1 MIENRETYNL
11 PYLGSITDGFQGVY
25 VRTGPY
31 AKLMVTIF
39 LKIE

>member
-25 VRTGPY
+25 LRTGPY
-31 AKLMVTIF
+31 A
-39 LKIE
+39 